1 MGTGRAFTF
10 GFIEGAAKAVDRNI
24 QQDIKDSKE
33 GVRTAK
39 DFHIRRKEAAQ
50 NKYLDQLEKA
60 DEKLEMYASLTNGNF
75 EEAASLIS
83 GIGGVSQ
90 ADTYFPIVKAAL
102 ARGTPLNEIAKF
114 TPPPANTPARSKQ
127 QLMEHFATLRM
138 PTLPEDVGKPTGWA
152 KILGGQQPSIK
163 DAVERETARLGL
175 PTEAPERVGIIS
187 PAVVSEALLD
197 PDAARKEKER
207 ELELTAKEL
216 QNEKYQGD
224 IDLIE
229 SKGRKIDAEVAN
241 MPAKAQADLALTMAK
256 LRGEKLDAEQTE
268 FLLKTAR
275 EQDPIKHKLFVQ
287 AQQTDILRKQS
298 SGGQAGHT
306 AFLLQHNEELA
317 MIMRN
322 NDENSTEYMDAMQ
335 KKDANDRVLGVY
347 AKYLEGEAQR
357 DLMSKIN
364 PISAFNGILETAFA
378 GENITFEAGFSDQ
391 ISRVIEGET
400 LAVNRA
406 YNNAIASFRTSYS
419 SLGVAALAYVNAQT
433 NQMKRNEAGYVGKE
447 YAKYLEDTKAYKN
460 LGNLYED
467 KIVTVNNQKV
477 VRKQKIPN
485 SKLQEGKLYYNPYLI
500 DEELNKK
507 RGTPTYAIPYAVWS
521 GNGWLMPALKSED

>member
-138 PTLPEDVGKPTGWA
+138 PLYRKDVGKPTGWA

-216 QNEKYQGD
+216 QNEK
-224 IDLIE
+224 
-229 SKGRKIDAEVAN
+229 
-241 MPAKAQADLALTMAK
+241 
-256 LRGEKLDAEQTE
+256 
-268 FLLKTAR
+268 
-275 EQDPIKHKLFVQ
+275 
-287 AQQTDILRKQS
+287 
-298 SGGQAGHT
+298 
-306 AFLLQHNEELA
+306 
-317 MIMRN
+317 
-322 NDENSTEYMDAMQ
+322 
-335 KKDANDRVLGVY
+335 
-347 AKYLEGEAQR
+347 
-357 DLMSKIN
+357 
-364 PISAFNGILETAFA
+364 
-378 GENITFEAGFSDQ
+378 
-391 ISRVIEGET
+391 
-400 LAVNRA
+400 
-406 YNNAIASFRTSYS
+406 
-419 SLGVAALAYVNAQT
+419 
-433 NQMKRNEAGYVGKE
+433 
-447 YAKYLEDTKAYKN
+447 
-460 LGNLYED
+460 
-467 KIVTVNNQKV
+467 
-477 VRKQKIPN
+477 
-485 SKLQEGKLYYNPYLI
+485 
-500 DEELNKK
+500 
-507 RGTPTYAIPYAVWS
+507 
-521 GNGWLMPALKSED
+521 